1 LADITTIEDG
11 FEQNDFHSQFN
22 RQHSIELAIYRI
34 GNQSPLDIAATVQ
47 AVMDDFES
55 QLPEGV
61 QYCVDSNRAEDY
73 RERLSLLTE
82 NGILAILSY

>member
-22 RQHSIELAIYRI
+22 RQPSIELAIYRI
-34 GNQSPLDIAATVQ
+34 GNQSPLDIPATVQ

-55 QLPEGV
+55 NYPRACNAALIVTGQKTIV
-61 QYCVDSNRAEDY
+61 KDSHC
-73 RERLSLLTE
+73 
-82 NGILAILSY
+82 